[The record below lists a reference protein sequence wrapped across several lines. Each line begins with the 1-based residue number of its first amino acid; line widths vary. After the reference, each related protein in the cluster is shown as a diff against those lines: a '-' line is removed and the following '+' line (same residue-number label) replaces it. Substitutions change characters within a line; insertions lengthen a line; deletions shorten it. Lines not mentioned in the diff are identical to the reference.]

1 MKLSLKTSSIFAA
14 IAISIYCVY
23 TILLDGANY
32 PRYHYL
38 LTSLYIDK
46 FLTFRYN
53 WMIWVTLMLVAIA
66 LLGVSLFVH
75 RKYIPQLS
83 KSLLWQARIIVA
95 ILSLLIL
102 YNVIRQIIGPIKS
115 LMYFEYLLQ
124 ITDCIESTLMYNS
137 GLMVLISIWLWQF
150 AFYHPK
156 NFIESNAI
164 GYSGLAVAI
173 LVSAMAILR
182 LVFPGSLSN
191 IWTSW
196 LIPISAYLLFLVS
209 LIEQRKNRNHCKNV
223 QSQDDLTTQILHIN
237 PNHQTSSQ
245 KNSQNE
251 LLLRFF
257 RNETD
262 DAIPHRHEDIVVY
275 DDNQMEMY
283 HDFIQWIFPTKRPSI
298 MHPEAPIIDENFAE
312 MLCADKCAR
321 KNYCKSCQRYLNYMN
336 FDCNGDSNI
345 IDSTRDMPFYK
356 LPYHNFLRI
365 TRMLDSLNQ
374 TGHQQCSNNLYKKMF
389 ELLKNA
395 PLAWIPH
402 DDTLQ
407 YWKNTQQLTSR
418 KIIFLDL
425 DGVMDNA
432 KYDIYLNKHNL
443 PEKDEFGVLF
453 DPDCIAALAHIV
465 EQTGADIVISSSWKD
480 YMTMDEIHM
489 MWHKRQLPGKVIDVT
504 PTTSRHRGDEIA
516 TWLNLCPDTCSYVII
531 DDQPREQFNTDQ
543 YDHLIITNG
552 FYGLTQSDAERAVE
566 ILNN

>member
-1 MKLSLKTSSIFAA
+1 MKLSDLAKITLTEKA
-14 IAISIYCVY
+14 I
-23 TILLDGANY
+23 D
-32 PRYHYL
+32 
-38 LTSLYIDK
+38 
-46 FLTFRYN
+46 FLTPPHRHKKS
-53 WMIWVTLMLVAIA
+53 
-66 LLGVSLFVH
+66 SL
-75 RKYIPQLS
+75 S
-83 KSLLWQARIIVA
+83 S
-95 ILSLLIL
+95 
-102 YNVIRQIIGPIKS
+102 
-115 LMYFEYLLQ
+115 
-124 ITDCIESTLMYNS
+124 
-137 GLMVLISIWLWQF
+137 
-150 AFYHPK
+150 PK
-156 NFIESNAI
+156 NE
-164 GYSGLAVAI
+164 
-173 LVSAMAILR
+173 LV
-182 LVFPGSLSN
+182 
-191 IWTSW
+191 
-196 LIPISAYLLFLVS
+196 
-209 LIEQRKNRNHCKNV
+209 
-223 QSQDDLTTQILHIN
+223 
-237 PNHQTSSQ
+237 
-245 KNSQNE
+245 
-251 LLLRFF
+251 LRFF
-257 RNETD
+257 CNELDGT
-262 DAIPHRHEDIVVY
+262 IPHRHEDIVVY
-275 DDNQMEMY
+275 DDKQMEMY
-283 HDFIQWIFPTKRPSI
+283 HDFIQWIFPTKCPSI

-374 TGHQQCSNNLYKKMF
+374 TGHQQCSYNIYKKMF

-418 KIIFLDL
+418 KIIFLDF

-480 YMTMDEIHM
+480 YMTMDEIHA

-552 FYGLTQSDAERAVE
+552 FYGLTQSDAEHAVE
-566 ILNN
+566 ILNQ